1 MKFLQKRQ
9 NEKSF
14 TKSEYVVLS
23 YEQLLQVNGAGGS
36 SSGGGGPSG
45 PSGNLTDR
53 GYPSSTEGYN
63 TNSSTNSNNSSSS
76 NNSPN
81 APSYSNTKIQTTID
95 YSKTSYAVVEGVG
108 LVSESIKQGCYTD
121 SNNKLTV
128 SNMGL
133 FSDKNNTSSV
143 DSYEF
148 FGEITL
154 VIDGREVETKQ
165 ITTPS
170 GSNIW
175 DGNYD
180 YIGNV
185 TFDTTI
191 PSYGSVEIKS
201 NIDMLVNNSAIN
213 FATNTNKLR

>member
-1 MKFLQKRQ
+1 MLF
-9 NEKSF
+9 
-14 TKSEYVVLS
+14 
-23 YEQLLQVNGAGGS
+23 
-36 SSGGGGPSG
+36 
-45 PSGNLTDR
+45 
-53 GYPSSTEGYN
+53 
-63 TNSSTNSNNSSSS
+63 
-76 NNSPN
+76 
-81 APSYSNTKIQTTID
+81 
-95 YSKTSYAVVEGVG
+95 VVEGVG

-165 ITTPS
+165 ITTTS

-185 TFDTTI
+185 SFDTI
-191 PSYGSVEIKS
+191 ILY
-201 NIDMLVNNSAIN
+201 LR
-213 FATNTNKLR
+213 NTSGQGTLCSRP

>member
-14 TKSEYVVLS
+14 TKSDYVVLS

-63 TNSSTNSNNSSSS
+63 TNNSNNSTSS

-185 TFDTTI
+185 TFDTKGLYDI
-191 PSYGSVEIKS
+191 VSVIFGENDYGSISSK
-201 NIDMLVNNSAIN
+201 NNSC
-213 FATNTNKLR
+213 